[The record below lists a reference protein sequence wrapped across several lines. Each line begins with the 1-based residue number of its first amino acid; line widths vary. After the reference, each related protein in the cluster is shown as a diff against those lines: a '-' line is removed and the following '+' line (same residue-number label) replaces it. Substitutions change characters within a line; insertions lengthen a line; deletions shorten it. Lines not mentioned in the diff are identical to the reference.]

1 MKEYRVSYMVIYS
14 EVVEAESAEEAAEI
28 VARNCPYD
36 VDGGAFVVDKE
47 TGEEYDLEEYDFI

>member
-1 MKEYRVSYMVIYS
+1 MKEYHVSYMVIYS

-28 VARNCPYD
+28 VERNCPYD

-47 TGEEYDLEEYDFI
+47 TGEEYDFTF